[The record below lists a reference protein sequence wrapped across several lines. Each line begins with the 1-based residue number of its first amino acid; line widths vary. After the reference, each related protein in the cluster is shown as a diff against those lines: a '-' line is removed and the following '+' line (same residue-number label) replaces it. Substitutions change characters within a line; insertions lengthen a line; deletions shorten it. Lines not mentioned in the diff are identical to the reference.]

1 MQTFKR
7 TTDRPG
13 QMTGK
18 ATSRVRS
25 LLFIGLIG
33 SSLASAIGCGALD
46 PRRMCEQELA
56 ETRARLAQTSQLAD
70 KLSVQ
75 LKEQQAELSD
85 LKQHNVED
93 VRREKEQAL
102 TQIEAERQALEQERF
117 EINRIRILEQA
128 QRDD

>member
-1 MQTFKR
+1 
-7 TTDRPG
+7 
-13 QMTGK
+13 
-18 ATSRVRS
+18 
-25 LLFIGLIG
+25 
-33 SSLASAIGCGALD
+33 
-46 PRRMCEQELA
+46 MCEQELA